1 VLSAM
6 SLGLFGIIVALE
18 KAFMPWRRG
27 IYPTEL

>member
-1 VLSAM
+1 M

-18 KAFMPWRRG
+18 KALMPWRRG